1 MDPYSIRPLLESAG
15 GFIIATLTILIPL
28 VILL

>member
-1 MDPYSIRPLLESAG
+1 MDSYSIRPLLEIAVG
-15 GFIIATLTILIPL
+15 IIIAILTILIPL